1 LPPTGN
7 FIPATFDFTCI
18 PVDAINKVPI
28 FGRLLKADASFC
40 TFLFATGGGYCWCTC
55 SLFCCNVANV
65 AGMKLPVGGNR
76 PGHTTNPISYGNN
89 IELLT
94 PSRSQGQP
102 IIESITN
109 K

>member
-1 LPPTGN
+1 VQNEASAFRSLPNIGTLLITSTGMQ
-7 FIPATFDFTCI
+7 
-18 PVDAINKVPI
+18 VK
-28 FGRLLKADASFC
+28 S
-40 TFLFATGGGYCWCTC
+40 
-55 SLFCCNVANV
+55 NV

>member
-1 LPPTGN
+1 M
-7 FIPATFDFTCI
+7 
-18 PVDAINKVPI
+18 PVQ
-28 FGRLLKADASFC
+28 S
-40 TFLFATGGGYCWCTC
+40 
-55 SLFCCNVANV
+55 NV

-76 PGHTTNPISYGNN
+76 LGHTTNPISYGNN